1 VASHLES
8 AAGGVV
14 GLLVAPV
21 GTLMSSKP
29 EGFGGSR
36 RVFRAEGL
44 RGMSTFGDSL
54 SGEIF
59 FA

>member
-8 AAGGVV
+8 AAGGVL

-36 RVFRAEGL
+36 RVFRAGL